1 MTLSNIRNDGWLGTE
16 NDAMIWDDLSTL
28 LNARADCGPKQR
40 RLIKRRRL
48 MAGREF
54 APAFARRVMPTP
66 ARA

>member
-1 MTLSNIRNDGWLGTE
+1 
-16 NDAMIWDDLSTL
+16 MIWDDLSTL

-48 MAGREF
+48 MAGRKF